1 MDTARRF
8 ILRSDDIR
16 SRAAALVASLPVNSD
31 RPLEVVVR
39 AYRKRRSL
47 AQNACLHGW
56 CKAIADAYEL
66 SHGERIAP
74 AAWKEWLKGRF
85 LGEETTELM
94 GRQVTITRHTADL
107 SVVEFRDFLDA
118 IDRWAVENLQLFLPR
133 GYEYD
138 EAMAP

>member
-1 MDTARRF
+1 VDTARRF
-8 ILRSDDIR
+8 ILRSDEVR
-16 SRAAALVASLPVNSD
+16 ARAAALVASLPVNPD
-31 RPLEVVVR
+31 RPLEVLVR

-74 AAWKEWLKGRF
+74 AVWKEWLKGHF
-85 LGEETTELM
+85 LGEQSVEVM
-94 GRQVTITRHTADL
+94 GRQVTVTRHTAGL
-107 SVVEFRDFLDA
+107 SVVEFRDFLDS

-133 GYEYD
+133 GYEYE